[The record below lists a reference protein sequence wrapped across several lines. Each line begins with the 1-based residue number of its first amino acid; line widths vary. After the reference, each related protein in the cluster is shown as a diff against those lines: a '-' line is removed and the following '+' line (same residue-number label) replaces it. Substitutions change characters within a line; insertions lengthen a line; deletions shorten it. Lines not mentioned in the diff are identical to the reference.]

1 MKRYTILTVVVLAIL
16 VVAWTAFGQEEEG
29 AERRQQPRD
38 LLRQRFENMSEE
50 EQKEFR
56 ANMIER
62 YIRSG
67 GLLISPEER
76 QKSIKAIEE
85 QLAKLKATEMPR
97 FEGAFQDL
105 SEDESAKLRK
115 NARKLMRGQMQALQV
130 ITNQVARLQGLHL
143 RDGEDAQF
151 FVTSTNRLK
160 QIQDA
165 ATKEKAKETSELLGR
180 MITRGTGRGFGG
192 RRRGG
197 NQPQSDQ
204 QR

>member
-16 VVAWTAFGQEEEG
+16 VVAWTAFGQEEG
-29 AERRQQPRD
+29 RAEQRQQREI
-38 LLRQRFENMSEE
+38 LRQRFENMSEE
-50 EQKEFR
+50 EQEEFR

-62 YIRSG
+62 YVRSG

-105 SEDESAKLRK
+105 SEDESAKLRE
-115 NARKLMRGQMQALQV
+115 NARKLMRGQMQALHV
-130 ITNQVARLQGLHL
+130 IIEQVARFQGLHL

-151 FVTSTNRLK
+151 FVTSTIKIK

-165 ATKEKAKETSELLGR
+165 ATKEKAKETSQLLER
-180 MITRGTGRGFGG
+180 LIATGG
-192 RRRGG
+192 
-197 NQPQSDQ
+197 QPIN
-204 QR
+204 R